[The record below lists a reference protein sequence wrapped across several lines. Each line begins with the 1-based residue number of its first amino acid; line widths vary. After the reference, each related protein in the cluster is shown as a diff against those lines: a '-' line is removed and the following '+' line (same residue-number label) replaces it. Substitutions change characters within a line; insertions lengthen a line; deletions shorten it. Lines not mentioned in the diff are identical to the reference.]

1 MHRRLRELG
10 GTLLALSIDPPA
22 TAADIAKRLEL
33 SFPVLSDPELK
44 VIDAYGLRH
53 HDVRMGFDHSLPA
66 MFLVDRGGIIRWKRV
81 AGSLQDRPAPHRILE
96 QIAALPTS

>member
-1 MHRRLRELG
+1 MHRRLKELG

-22 TAADIAKRLEL
+22 TAADIAKRLGL

-53 HDVRMGFDHSLPA
+53 HDARMGFDHSLPA
-66 MFLVDRGGIIRWKRV
+66 MFLVDRGGIIRWRRV
-81 AGSLQDRPAPHRILE
+81 AESLQDRPAPHRILE
-96 QIAALPTS
+96 KITALPTS

>member
-1 MHRRLRELG
+1 MG
-10 GTLLALSIDPPA
+10 GTLLALSVDPPA
-22 TAADIAKRLEL
+22 TAADITKRLEL

-53 HDVRMGFDHSLPA
+53 HDERMGFDHSLPA
-66 MFLVDRGGIIRWKRV
+66 LILVDRGGIIRWKRV
-81 AGSLQDRPAPHRILE
+81 AASVQDRPAPYRILE